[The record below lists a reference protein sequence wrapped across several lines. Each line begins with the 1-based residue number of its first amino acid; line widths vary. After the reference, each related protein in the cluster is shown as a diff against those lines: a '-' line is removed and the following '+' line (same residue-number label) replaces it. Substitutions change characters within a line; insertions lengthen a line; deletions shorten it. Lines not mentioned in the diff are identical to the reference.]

1 MKCQK
6 SIHIFWNNAQ
16 SFSEICAHT
25 CTFQENEALRFSP
38 QNYDHF
44 EDKKKL
50 SFLLKLYVKRKRKDI
65 Y

>member
-1 MKCQK
+1 MKYQK
-6 SIHIFWNNAQ
+6 RFIYSDIMLNIFLKY
-16 SFSEICAHT
+16 AHMHL
-25 CTFQENEALRFSP
+25 ENEALRFSP

-50 SFLLKLYVKRKRKDI
+50 SFLLNYVYVKGKRKDI